1 MIEQLNRLFIDDIK
15 KLASILNINIENK
28 NRTIILELISQ
39 ELNKKNDTD
48 QYEIL

>member
-28 NRTIILELISQ
+28 NRTIYIRI
-39 ELNKKNDTD
+39 N
-48 QYEIL
+48 